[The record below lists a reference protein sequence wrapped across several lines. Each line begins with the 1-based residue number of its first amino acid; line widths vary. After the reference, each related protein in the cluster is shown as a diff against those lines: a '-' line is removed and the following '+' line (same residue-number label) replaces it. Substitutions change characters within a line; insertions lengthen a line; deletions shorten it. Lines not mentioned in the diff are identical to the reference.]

1 MHDVLFQRQL
11 QYDMKLTP
19 MHIFVDGVNREVPLE
34 HMVVKDSVFIPTL
47 DAHETRVVVRRVT
60 KEMGMQVKIS
70 STVHEGYLGVMVTR
84 YE

>member
-1 MHDVLFQRQL
+1 
-11 QYDMKLTP
+11 
-19 MHIFVDGVNREVPLE
+19 
-34 HMVVKDSVFIPTL
+34 MVVKDSVFIPTL

-60 KEMGMQVKIS
+60 KEMGMQVKIT